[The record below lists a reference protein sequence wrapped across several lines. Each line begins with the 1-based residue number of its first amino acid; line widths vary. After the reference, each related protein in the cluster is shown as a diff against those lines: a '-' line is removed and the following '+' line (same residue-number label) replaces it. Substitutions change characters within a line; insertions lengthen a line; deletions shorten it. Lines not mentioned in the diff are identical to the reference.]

1 MATQLSKAD
10 RIRKMLHLSN
20 KDIAEIIG
28 CHEAYVR
35 VVRQRTSPSGN
46 PVTNEAAKNWA
57 ASNHGRVLAAAAR
70 RFRERYHN
78 DPGYRAKHIAG
89 TRLVTETATALT
101 RNFGSALRP
110 IGARGITRT
119 TRSPARHDIQRRTGQ
134 AAPSPQ

>member
-1 MATQLSKAD
+1 MMATQLSKAD

-78 DPGYRAKHIAG
+78 DPGYRAKHIA
-89 TRLVTETATALT
+89 RNTA
-101 RNFGSALRP
+101 RNKDRYRTDQEFRERSKAYRRARYYKNSAESR
-110 IGARGITRT
+110 A
-119 TRSPARHDIQRRTGQ
+119 S
-134 AAPSPQ
+134 